1 MRALPLAIAMALI
14 IASPSHAV
22 VIDQM
27 SPTADIAELESVVFD
42 NGTWIISKTFHQF
55 TTNDAPSIL
64 VVRIQADG
72 EAVIPIQE
80 IVTNDTDV
88 AWTDYHLAIVNVTGS
103 DADAAAAFDLASLSI
118 SVDRFASLTLDA
130 TTMGFADGVVPVGE
144 TLNLGFTITTNGA
157 VDGLFLLK
165 QYPTPEPATLLLLA
179 GGAISVLRRRR

>member
-1 MRALPLAIAMALI
+1 MRVLSLAIAMALI
-14 IASPSHAV
+14 ITGPTRAV

-27 SPTADIAELESVVFD
+27 SPTTDIAELEGVTFD

-55 TTNDAPSIL
+55 TTDDAPSIL
-64 VVRIQADG
+64 VVRIQTDG

-80 IVTNDTDV
+80 IVTNDTDM
-88 AWTDYHLAIVNVTGS
+88 AWTDYHVAIINVTGS
-103 DADAAAAFDLASLSI
+103 DADADAAFDLAALSI

-130 TTMGFADGVVPVGE
+130 TTMSFADGVVPAGE
-144 TLNLGFTITTNGA
+144 TLNLGFTIATNGT